1 MVMGV
6 WLTWFI
12 LCTRSFHTLW
22 SSHKGLAFSLI
33 IEFGWLFC
41 FCFLFWFCFVFC
53 FINELLVERAS
64 QLTFAMFLMFRWAIW
79 SVFYVNS
86 RSRIGANLHYVH
98 RGSTARFEF
107 TSCMCFFLLI
117 YILYLRYGFRCQ
129 GARKFR
135 CLDFYFFDSKQS
147 VYYIASE
154 SCKCSWCK
162 IEWKFLTST

>member
-1 MVMGV
+1 MGV

-33 IEFGWLFC
+33 IEFGWL

-86 RSRIGANLHYVH
+86 RSLIGANLHYVH
-98 RGSTARFEF
+98 RGRTARFEF

-117 YILYLRYGFRCQ
+117 YILYLRYGFRRQ

-135 CLDFYFFDSKQS
+135 CLDFYFFDSKQT
-147 VYYIASE
+147 VYHTASE
-154 SCKCSWCK
+154 SCKCSWSK
-162 IEWKFLTST
+162 IEWKFLTCT